1 MQPADTSVTK
11 TAMDSTILPSR
22 NSADVSAD
30 PARKAAMSGSRGI
43 LTGRKV
49 FAMFCAFFGVIFT
62 ANAALV
68 VAANGTWPGMETW
81 SAYRAGQ
88 LYNSE
93 AAAAR
98 AADARGWS
106 LVLAAERQGDGTTR
120 LVARAADRAGAAL
133 AARDLVGTLR
143 RPLQQ
148 REDRAL
154 LFREET
160 PGLYVAH
167 AEGIASGQWDLVVDV
182 TESGERALRRQV
194 RVVLP

>member
-1 MQPADTSVTK
+1 MDATIPPSQTSGQTSGRTSAGVPV
-11 TAMDSTILPSR
+11 DSALEVAVP
-22 NSADVSAD
+22 
-30 PARKAAMSGSRGI
+30 GSRGV

-106 LVLAAERQGDGTTR
+106 LMLAAERQANGAAR
-120 LVARAADRAGAAL
+120 LVARAADRGGAAL

-154 LFREET
+154 TFREEA

-167 AEGIASGQWDLVVDV
+167 AEGVASGQWDLVVDV
-182 TESGERALRRQV
+182 TEAGERTLRRQV